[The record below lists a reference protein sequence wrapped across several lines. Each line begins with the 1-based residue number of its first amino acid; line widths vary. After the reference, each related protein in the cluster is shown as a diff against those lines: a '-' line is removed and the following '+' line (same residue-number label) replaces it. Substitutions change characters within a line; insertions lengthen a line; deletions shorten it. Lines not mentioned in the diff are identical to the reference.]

1 VRADGGGLR
10 EVKLGVME
18 LTTGS
23 GGGAPAAGSK
33 GRDETFRMR
42 LSEGS
47 DWIWMRFGGELL
59 PMCLLRRR
67 QWKVS
72 RVRRRRGGD
81 DGDAHVRRGG
91 GGEGGGR
98 YLEDETRR
106 DGAYVPDHPGCVFLP
121 CENRPEPGSSFP
133 FQTMETSLMLHR
145 VCESWVLAGKPTDL
159 EPPKRALRQASV
171 PTRPESKTAQN
182 PVIHVL
188 SLILGH

>member
-1 VRADGGGLR
+1 
-10 EVKLGVME
+10 ME

-98 YLEDETRR
+98 YLEDETGLTCPTIRGVFFFPVKTAPNRGQASLSKRWRR
-106 DGAYVPDHPGCVFLP
+106 VLCYTGCVKAGFWP
-121 CENRPEPGSSFP
+121 VNRPIWSLPNELFGRPASQPG
-133 FQTMETSLMLHR
+133 QNR
-145 VCESWVLAGKPTDL
+145 KQ
-159 EPPKRALRQASV
+159 LRIQ
-171 PTRPESKTAQN
+171 
-182 PVIHVL
+182 
-188 SLILGH
+188 

>member
-18 LTTGS
+18 LT
-23 GGGAPAAGSK
+23 AGSK

-42 LSEGS
+42 PSEGS

-59 PMCLLRRR
+59 PMCFLRWR

-81 DGDAHVRRGG
+81 DGDAQVRRGG

-98 YLEDETRR
+98 YLEDEASQGDNDRTTRR
-106 DGAYVPDHPGCVFLP
+106 GETRPRDGVPATRYPMGIY
-121 CENRPEPGSSFP
+121 SI
-133 FQTMETSLMLHR
+133 R
-145 VCESWVLAGKPTDL
+145 VCMWVKYFTRG
-159 EPPKRALRQASV
+159 SV
-171 PTRPESKTAQN
+171 IGQKSSPNR
-182 PVIHVL
+182 
-188 SLILGH
+188 